1 MKSLVSHD
9 DRIDA
14 GSSSFY
20 RRLENGIFGG
30 LPKPCGNGGRL
41 CYVLCS
47 GPARIGSGNR
57 GRSAGTMMRV
67 PVTSFGLH
75 FLPAQPAR
83 VSRIR
88 ISQGACTAATQ
99 SWMDA

>member
-1 MKSLVSHD
+1 MKSLVSHG

-14 GSSSFY
+14 GSSSFH
-20 RRLENGIFGG
+20 RSAKSGILGD
-30 LPKPCGNGGRL
+30 LPKPCGNGGPL

-67 PVTSFGLH
+67 PVTSLGLH
-75 FLPAQPAR
+75 FLSAQLAR
-83 VSRIR
+83 VGQIP
-88 ISQGACTAATQ
+88 QGTSPAAAR
-99 SWMDA
+99 SWIDP